1 MGSQI
6 ASAPSSRWEYLV
18 SRIRMKFFTL
28 LLCAGLSAA
37 HVTKRE
43 AEADAE
49 ADPSYGHAAYA
60 TAPQCT
66 LTPVK
71 ECNPRQVEKPRK
83 VCQTVVDVHEDTVVH
98 ETCEEVV
105 TTQCTQT
112 SQTASSHTA
121 LVDKSTRL
129 VETGVPAPVDPHA
142 GANYVAPAGT
152 VIGHSGGAVVGGA
165 VGVGAVGVGYGHGV
179 AVGAPAVVATTG
191 TVVGTHSY
199 HKREAEAEAEAD
211 AEADA
216 SYGYG
221 AVSGVV
227 APVAV
232 AHSGPQ
238 RRVDAPVCS
247 SPPVK
252 NCHKTPVS
260 RPRKVARVVCDTIV
274 DVTTIEDCVE
284 TVTKHC
290 TSSSTHQS
298 AHSAVVGHDSKVVAS
313 GEQRGVV
320 GHSVGPAVVGGSYSA
335 GSAVGATAVGVGAV
349 GVGHGVGIGHGVG
362 AVGYGK

>member
-98 ETCEEVV
+98 
-105 TTQCTQT
+105 
-112 SQTASSHTA
+112 
-121 LVDKSTRL
+121 
-129 VETGVPAPVDPHA
+129 
-142 GANYVAPAGT
+142 
-152 VIGHSGGAVVGGA
+152 
-165 VGVGAVGVGYGHGV
+165 
-179 AVGAPAVVATTG
+179 
-191 TVVGTHSY
+191 
-199 HKREAEAEAEAD
+199 
-211 AEADA
+211 
-216 SYGYG
+216 
-221 AVSGVV
+221 
-227 APVAV
+227 
-232 AHSGPQ
+232 
-238 RRVDAPVCS
+238 
-247 SPPVK
+247 
-252 NCHKTPVS
+252 KTPVS

-335 GSAVGATAVGVGAV
+335 GSA
-349 GVGHGVGIGHGVG
+349 
-362 AVGYGK
+362 